1 MSDIQTLQLQ
11 LRRRQAELEAKAAS
25 NKLALGSG
33 KMLGLGGLGSMAWM
47 LVIGNPAAAAIIGG
61 IAFVNYVAAAGAEA
75 KSTGEFRPL
84 LGRKNFTNLMMGL
97 DKEAMSVEP
106 LAAVED
112 DALYLND
119 RDLGEWI
126 LLHTSRP
133 KCAEYLQQ
141 FPPEQRDEVVNL
153 LAEEA
158 YRGYG
163 YLFRSSPDSR
173 MQMRA
178 EGVGQYAFAAV
189 EDEAKF
195 LRELSAEPS
204 HALPPSQP
212 QPTIG
217 TNTRLTAVEAP
228 VVQPVARAVEES
240 VLLPEPDADFDWQP
254 TVVKEPVVEIPV
266 EPRLPRNGVKEPQF
280 EDIAKLI
287 VDDIY
292 SYAIIGPSGS
302 GKGMLWSHVV
312 REARKKLPHLT
323 TMLIDPKDFEPERG
337 YAEGCFDIV
346 HRTKFRKLSEAEQS
360 EWLDEALNIYRDIEG
375 HALLIFDE
383 ATLLFSFAANQD
395 RKLLGRLKN
404 LITVTASSG
413 NAEERYV
420 FLIGH
425 SPNLGDYGISS
436 GQMSSFKK
444 IGIYPNNDLE
454 KIKQIGLTTFAGG
467 QFGEDKAREINR
479 VAQKSPVGRA
489 VYVGTRDSWLPMTR
503 LQNYSSYD
511 RDNRRV
517 ISQDQPTK
525 PPCSTENQLQALAE
539 AGDVPT
545 WVGEPQAGAGQAG
558 GDDSAGAG
566 CNGGVERT
574 ELVT

>member
-153 LAEEA
+153 LSEEA

-204 HALPPSQP
+204 PALPPSQP
-212 QPTIG
+212 QQPTIG
-217 TNTRLTAVEAP
+217 NQTRLTAVEAP
-228 VVQPVARAVEES
+228 VVQPVARAVEP
-240 VLLPEPDADFDWQP
+240 VLLPEPDEGFDWQP
-254 TVVKEPVVEIPV
+254 EVVKGGASTPLAPKPPSWDDDADLSNTTRYDWMDDLLSYPSV
-266 EPRLPRNGVKEPQF
+266 
-280 EDIAKLI
+280 LI
-287 VDDIY
+287 Y
-292 SYAIIGPSGS
+292 GAPGA
-302 GKGMLWSHVV
+302 GKSTF
-312 REARKKLPHLT
+312 A
-323 TMLIDPKDFEPERG
+323 
-337 YAEGCFDIV
+337 
-346 HRTKFRKLSEAEQS
+346 
-360 EWLDEALNIYRDIEG
+360 EWLVIKRKDAG
-375 HALLIFDE
+375 HQLEILDPHRAYGQWKGLDVFGDGMDFLSID
-383 ATLLFSFAANQD
+383 D
-395 RKLLGRLKN
+395 RLKAFADLVESRYLKRSQKPDFN
-404 LITVTASSG
+404 PRPMTVL
-413 NAEERYV
+413 AEEFTQWAKKCEHSAAFFEMSVSDIRKISMHVIYV
-420 FLIGH
+420 SH
-425 SPNLGDYGISS
+425 ARTMTALGGS
-436 GQMSSFKK
+436 K
-444 IGIYPNNDLE
+444 
-454 KIKQIGLTTFAGG
+454 GLA
-467 QFGEDKAREINR
+467 
-479 VAQKSPVGRA
+479 
-489 VYVGTRDSWLPMTR
+489 GTRDSALLELELLAKVDEATGKATPAMRGLLKYPGRAPIEVAIPNLDKPTKT
-503 LQNYSSYD
+503 
-511 RDNRRV
+511 
-517 ISQDQPTK
+517 TK
-525 PPCSTENQLQALAE
+525 PPCATENQLQTLAQ
-539 AGDVPT
+539 AGDLST
-545 WVGEPQAGAGQAG
+545 LE
-558 GDDSAGAG
+558 SIKKTLE
-566 CNGGVERT
+566 ERVAMGR
-574 ELVT
+574 LKGR

>member
-1 MSDIQTLQLQ
+1 MRYQMDDVESEGLMKVWREFALAQISDCSPRDVAALFDLGKRLPGMFLKHHVGVFGQAANFVEQQKQLH
-11 LRRRQAELEAKAAS
+11 
-25 NKLALGSG
+25 
-33 KMLGLGGLGSMAWM
+33 
-47 LVIGNPAAAAIIGG
+47 VAAIH
-61 IAFVNYVAAAGAEA
+61 
-75 KSTGEFRPL
+75 
-84 LGRKNFTNLMMGL
+84 
-97 DKEAMSVEP
+97 
-106 LAAVED
+106 AVTT
-112 DALYLND
+112 
-119 RDLGEWI
+119 RDLIAPFLTKDQLTDPLDGYAQFVGMPRVESEINYAYCSGLNIHPEALEFARIWI
-126 LLHTSRP
+126 NKIPSRWM
-133 KCAEYLQQ
+133 KGA
-141 FPPEQRDEVVNL
+141 
-153 LAEEA
+153 
-158 YRGYG
+158 
-163 YLFRSSPDSR
+163 SR
-173 MQMRA
+173 TLYPLNAPLM
-178 EGVGQYAFAAV
+178 
-189 EDEAKF
+189 
-195 LRELSAEPS
+195 LS
-204 HALPPSQP
+204 PSQP

-217 TNTRLTAVEAP
+217 TQTRLTAVEAP
-228 VVQPVARAVEES
+228 VVQPVARAVEEP

-254 TVVKEPVVEIPV
+254 TVAKEPVVEIPV

-346 HRTKFRKLSEAEQS
+346 HRTKFRKLSEVEQS

-489 VYVGTRDSWLPMTR
+489 VYVGTRDSWLPMSR

-517 ISQDQPTK
+517 ISQDLPTK
-525 PPCSTENQLQALAE
+525 PPCATENQLQTLAQ
-539 AGDVPT
+539 AGDLST
-545 WVGEPQAGAGQAG
+545 LE
-558 GDDSAGAG
+558 SIKKTLE
-566 CNGGVERT
+566 ERVAMGR
-574 ELVT
+574 LKGR